1 MKLITLFL
9 VVGMFAVSGWTEQKT
24 TYSLELEKR
33 AEAGDAE
40 GQANLGLCYYKGEG
54 VTHDIKEAV
63 KWLMKAAEQGNAE
76 GQYGLGNCYDFGE
89 GIKQDKG
96 KAVELFT
103 KSAEQGNAD
112 AQYAL
117 RNCYCLK
124 ADEYIRTPDN
134 LPRIEEARKM
144 AKEWCLKAAEG
155 GNRHAQRTLGHDYF
169 YNTHSKGA
177 ERIKELEESK
187 KWYLKA
193 QEQGD
198 SDVEKMVRLC
208 ELKIQ
213 KEQRQLKT
221 K

>member
-9 VVGMFAVSGWTEQKT
+9 VVGMFAVSGWTEEAEPELVQK
-24 TYSLELEKR
+24 
-33 AEAGDAE
+33 AEAGDAKA
-40 GQANLGLCYYKGEG
+40 QCALGDYFKGRN
-54 VTHDIKEAV
+54 INEAF
-63 KWLMKAAEQGNAE
+63 KWYTKSAEQGNAE
-76 GQYGLGNCYDFGE
+76 GQYSLGNCYDFGE

-117 RNCYCLK
+117 RNYYCLK

-213 KEQRQLKT
+213 KEQLQLKT